1 MLRGKSSCL
10 GAESATGRPED
21 LDFGAYSEANAE
33 LWSWCFGPLQQQ
45 SHAMSVFKNANWTG
59 LTLSMPSSQTWF
71 VFLCTDW
78 GMCAGTFSSLN
89 LQRSFRDC
97 YSKCL
102 RNSGSWQTV
111 QCTTGVGMLQ
121 NTMDLLELDLLS
133 DLELHS
139 TCSAFFGGRKSMAAQ
154 RTHRELAP
162 TYAAGKVLV
171 PWGRKCHWET
181 GRPWLWGLQRSNRR
195 VVVLVFWSFAAAK
208 SCHERFQER
217 QLNGA
222 HSFHALFPD
231 LVCISLHR
239 LRNVCRHVFEPEF
252 AELLQRLLLRM
263 LAQFGQLTDSTMYNW
278 SRHAAEYHGFVG
290 TWFAFWFGV
299 AFNMQCILWGQEKH
313 GRAAN
318 TQGACSHICCGES
331 PRALGQ
337 KVPLGDRKTLTLG
350 LTAKQ
355 PQSCGPGVLVLCSSK
370 VMPWAFSRTPT
381 ERGSLF
387 PCPRLALAVIS
398 PLSSDRWLS
407 LSNYQQGWAIPIWY
421 SSPAASRQFSVASL
435 REKRVAL
442 GTVSAGHISN
452 EAESRRLHA
461 WW

>member
-1 MLRGKSSCL
+1 
-10 GAESATGRPED
+10 
-21 LDFGAYSEANAE
+21 
-33 LWSWCFGPLQQQ
+33 
-45 SHAMSVFKNANWTG
+45 
-59 LTLSMPSSQTWF
+59 
-71 VFLCTDW
+71 
-78 GMCAGTFSSLN
+78 
-89 LQRSFRDC
+89 
-97 YSKCL
+97 
-102 RNSGSWQTV
+102 
-111 QCTTGVGMLQ
+111 
-121 NTMDLLELDLLS
+121 
-133 DLELHS
+133 
-139 TCSAFFGGRKSMAAQ
+139 
-154 RTHRELAP
+154 
-162 TYAAGKVLV
+162 
-171 PWGRKCHWET
+171 
-181 GRPWLWGLQRSNRR
+181 
-195 VVVLVFWSFAAAK
+195 
-208 SCHERFQER
+208 
-217 QLNGA
+217 
-222 HSFHALFPD
+222 
-231 LVCISLHR
+231 
-239 LRNVCRHVFEPEF
+239 
-252 AELLQRLLLRM
+252 M
-263 LAQFGQLTDSTMYNW
+263 LAQFRQLTDSTMYNW

-355 PQSCGPGVLVLCSSK
+355 TQSCGPGVLVLCSSK

-407 LSNYQQGWAIPIWY
+407 LSNYQQGWAIPICY

-442 GTVSAGHISN
+442 GTESAGHISN
-452 EAESRRLHA
+452 EAESRRLDA